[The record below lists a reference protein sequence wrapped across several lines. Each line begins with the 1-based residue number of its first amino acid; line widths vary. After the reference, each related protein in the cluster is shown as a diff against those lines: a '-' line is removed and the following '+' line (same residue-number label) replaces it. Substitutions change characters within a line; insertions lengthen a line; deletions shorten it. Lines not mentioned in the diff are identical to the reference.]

1 MRNYKFKVSNLKKKD
16 KELKKIFKKCKC
28 CNEVLLTSKFSK
40 RKVSKDGYRNE
51 CQKCCYDKNKV
62 RHTCICQQ
70 CGKEFPSMI
79 KDAKFCDQ
87 KCMGKWKSEYM
98 TGENSTRYVEKVYK
112 PCDNCGVEIEILP
125 NQYERAEHHF
135 CSKECHDE
143 WQKGKP
149 LSEEHRKAISK
160 RMKENPPM
168 KGKTLS
174 DETKQ
179 KISDKA
185 KERYKDITKH
195 PRYNP
200 NITDEER
207 EIGRN
212 IKGLLE
218 WRNEVYERDNYTC
231 QCCGDSKGGN
241 LNAHHINAYNWDKEH
256 RVDINNG
263 ICICSEC
270 HKEFH
275 SIYGKGNNTWQQFRE
290 FLYNKYLQTKDL
302 YFLSLIETI
311 DLRFIQLNNKA
322 S

>member
-1 MRNYKFKVSNLKKKD
+1 MRNYKFKVTNLKKKD

-98 TGENSTRYVEKVYK
+98 TGENAPHTTEKIYK
-112 PCDNCGVEIEILP
+112 PCDKCGKIIEILP
-125 NQYERAEHHF
+125 SQYERAEHHF

-143 WQKGKP
+143 WQKGRP
-149 LSEEHRKAISK
+149 HTDEHKEAISK
-160 RMKENPPM
+160 GLKENPPM
-168 KGKTLS
+168 LGKHHT
-174 DETKQ
+174 DETRK
-179 KISDKA
+179 KISEALDGKYTG
-185 KERYKDITKH
+185 ENS
-195 PRYNP
+195 PNWNP

-207 EIGRN
+207 EKGRN
-212 IKGLLE
+212 IQGLPQ
-218 WRNEVYERDNYTC
+218 WRNEVYERDNYAC
-231 QCCGDSKGGN
+231 QCCGDNKGGN
-241 LNAHHINAYNWDKEH
+241 LNAHHINGYNWCKEG
-256 RVDINNG
+256 RTDVNNG
-263 ICICSEC
+263 ICLCEEC
-270 HKEFH
+270 HKEYH
-275 SIYGKGNNTWQQFRE
+275 KIYGKGNNTWQQFRE
-290 FLYNKYLQTKDL
+290 FLYNKYLQTNNL
-302 YFLSLIETI
+302 YFLALIETI
-311 DLRFIQLNNKA
+311 DLRLIQLNNKA